1 MDARVIAVANP
12 KGGCGKTTTAVN
24 LAACIAKQKRRVLL
38 IDLDPQRSASLGVGM
53 KILSSYPS
61 VRDFLLN
68 LHLVAEK
75 VIHPTIAENLWILP
89 ADSSLVEVE
98 RKLRTRE
105 GGGLVLKERL
115 SPLVEQYAYIFIDTP
130 PSLGVL
136 TLNALTSADKV
147 IIPVQTQFYALTGL
161 AQLLSVVEMVRERIS
176 PNLCEVKI
184 LATMFD
190 PRTRLSHLILEELRK
205 NFHRELFNTVIPVST
220 KLAEAPGSGLP
231 VSIYDPGCRGALAY
245 QKLAVEII
253 SGEKEKSS

>member
-1 MDARVIAVANP
+1 MPAKVIAVANP
-12 KGGCGKTTTAVN
+12 KGGCGKTTTVVN
-24 LAACIAKQKRRVLL
+24 LTACIAQKKRRVLL
-38 IDLDPQRSASLGVGM
+38 IDLDPQRGATLGM
-53 KILSSYPS
+53 KIFSPYPS
-61 VRDFLLN
+61 VQDFLLN
-68 LHLVAEK
+68 LHLAPGKAIYSTK
-75 VIHPTIAENLWILP
+75 VENLWILP
-89 ADSSLVEVE
+89 ANSSLVEIE
-98 RKLRTRE
+98 RKLRVRE

-115 SPLVEQYAYIFIDTP
+115 NSLVEQYNYIFIDTP

-136 TLNALTSADKV
+136 TLNALTSADKI

-161 AQLLSVVEMVRERIS
+161 AQLLSLIEIIRKRIS
-176 PNLCEVKI
+176 EKLCKIKI